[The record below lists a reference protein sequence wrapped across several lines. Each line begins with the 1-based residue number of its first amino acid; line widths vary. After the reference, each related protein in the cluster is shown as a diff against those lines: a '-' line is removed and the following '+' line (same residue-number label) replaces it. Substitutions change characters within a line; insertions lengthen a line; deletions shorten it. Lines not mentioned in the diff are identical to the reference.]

1 MKTTIKAISIAIT
14 CATALNA
21 FAGDEAMLNK
31 LREHYPKTSFSEV
44 NQSEVKGVY
53 EVVMGKNI
61 AYTDDS
67 GRYFVFGHMFDM
79 VSQADLTAARKE
91 QLNRVEWP
99 KAHLKNAIKIVKG
112 KGERSLA
119 VFSDPDCPFCKQLE
133 GELAKLD
140 NVTIYVFLYPIDS
153 LHPDARQKA
162 VSIWCDLN
170 QAKAWTDWMLG
181 GKEPKLRACI
191 NPINDNVALAM
202 KYNVTGTPT
211 LISEDGRVLPG
222 AVPASRI
229 EAWLGVKS

>member
-1 MKTTIKAISIAIT
+1 MKKTIKTIAAAIT
-14 CATALNA
+14 CLTSLNT
-21 FAGDEAMLNK
+21 FASDEAMLQK
-31 LREHYPKTSFSEV
+31 LRDHYPNTSFSQV

-53 EVVMGKNI
+53 EVVMGNNV
-61 AYTDDS
+61 AYTDDT

-79 VSQADLTAARKE
+79 VSQTDLTAARKE

-99 KAHLKNAIKIVKG
+99 KAHLINAIKIVKG
-112 KGERSLA
+112 KGDRKLA

-153 LHPDARQKA
+153 LHPDARRKA
-162 VSIWCDLN
+162 ISIWCDIN
-170 QAKAWTDWMLG
+170 QAQAWQDWMLR
-181 GKEPKLRACI
+181 GKEPKVQACI

-202 KYNVTGTPT
+202 KYKVTGTPT
-211 LISEDGRVLPG
+211 LISEDGRMLPG